1 MDSAA
6 IVPAILKLQMN
17 NFFLN
22 KVAIVTG
29 ASSGIGRATALALA
43 KQGASVA
50 LAARRGDALLELAE
64 EIKSQGGQA
73 LVVRTDV
80 TVKEQVE
87 QMVRKVL
94 DHWGRVDI
102 LISNAGAYIRS
113 PIIDLDPAELQRSL
127 DVNFFGGVYCVKA
140 VLPHML
146 AQKSGHIVFVTSM
159 AGKIGVVPDVPY
171 VSAKFALTGFCEV
184 LRQEMHGRGISV
196 INVLPGRVD
205 TPLIS
210 HLKFSWITAKISPEK
225 VARAILAGI
234 RKRKPIVI
242 LPPQAGLL
250 YYINVFAP
258 SLSDRLARYFHIEG
272 WENS

>member
-1 MDSAA
+1 MN
-6 IVPAILKLQMN
+6 N

-43 KQGASVA
+43 KQGALVA
-50 LAARRGDALLELAE
+50 LAARRGDALFALAE
-64 EIKSQGGQA
+64 EINRQGGNAIAVQ
-73 LVVRTDV
+73 TDV
-80 TVKEQVE
+80 SVREQVE

-102 LISNAGAYIRS
+102 LVANAGEYIQS
-113 PIIDLDPAELQRSL
+113 PILDLDPADVQRSL
-127 DVNFFGGVYCVKA
+127 DVNFFGSLYCIKA
-140 VLPHML
+140 VLPQMVDR
-146 AQKSGHIVFVTSM
+146 KKGHIVVVTSM
-159 AGKIGVVPDVPY
+159 DGKIGLPPDAPY

-184 LRQEMHGRGISV
+184 LRQEMYERGISV

-205 TPLIS
+205 TAMIKHIQVPWIS
-210 HLKFSWITAKISPEK
+210 AKISPEK
-225 VARAILAGI
+225 VASAILHSI

-258 SLSDRLARYFHIEG
+258 SLSDKLARYFHLEG
-272 WENS
+272 WEKTETKV